1 MPPNLSPPL
10 SKVNDLSVYWRD
22 CFGKANE
29 VSCTFGNPSARRTAI
44 VMGDSFA
51 IATIPMVIS
60 ALGTKDWKIVALT
73 KGQCMISDVTPLIGN
88 GSKVFAEC
96 PSFRNWAFD
105 YIKKNP
111 PELIVLSDQSDI
123 PISGPDGVK
132 IPRPGSSGNRFWA
145 QQLESSLSKIA
156 TVVGSKFVYF
166 GTIAASKPF
175 VDCVENDLS
184 LLNNCAGRPNYN
196 GTSLVI
202 QNELTTKYGGLFVN
216 SADWLCYKSICP
228 LIIDNSP
235 VRPDGSHLGEAL
247 AKKLGLLFREKLLE
261 KKLI

>member
-1 MPPNLSPPL
+1 MIDQRLVFLDNLHPSTPILMQISNLFLSYAKENSELSKILFDGAEFRDVETAKAPNSLQKSEENAAISDTYLKSLTSWQEKIFEGSNLQKLPPNLSPPL

-145 QQLESSLSKIA
+145 QQL
-156 TVVGSKFVYF
+156 
-166 GTIAASKPF
+166 
-175 VDCVENDLS
+175 
-184 LLNNCAGRPNYN
+184 
-196 GTSLVI
+196 
-202 QNELTTKYGGLFVN
+202 
-216 SADWLCYKSICP
+216 
-228 LIIDNSP
+228 
-235 VRPDGSHLGEAL
+235 
-247 AKKLGLLFREKLLE
+247 
-261 KKLI
+261 